1 MEENMTTLNTSEE
14 IVESSATAN
23 DRPAFDPD
31 SIGIIHDRD
40 GEFTELGASKETI
53 KQDAEDAGKGEEK
66 DTPEPKKD
74 ATSEGDETRFD
85 KHPRWQQMLQERE
98 QAKQLADQER
108 IARAKLEGELEALRR
123 QPPAETKAP
132 VKTDYK
138 DLTALTEE
146 EIAEWQATDP
156 KGFAANMYAQV
167 KSEALR
173 EVQQSIKAEQAAE
186 QSKVNIER
194 TYKEFEAK
202 HKDFKPMWDSGEIIK
217 FIEANPGHNPI
228 SAYQAMTYETR
239 MQKAI
244 EEARAKAI
252 KETEEKVNKNW
263 QAKKQARVLGT
274 GPSGPGADTEDK
286 ELKDVK
292 TQGGLYNVLAKRLDR
307 LRTAH

>member
-1 MEENMTTLNTSEE
+1 MTENMTTLNTSEE
-14 IVESSATAN
+14 IVDSSATAN

-31 SIGIIHDRD
+31 SIGLIYDREGD
-40 GEFTELGASKETI
+40 TTEISASKETI
-53 KQDAEDAGKGEEK
+53 KQETEDAGKGEEK

-98 QAKQLADQER
+98 EAKKLAEQER
-108 IARAKLEGELEALRR
+108 IARAKLEGELEALKR
-123 QPPAETKAP
+123 QPTVEKAP
-132 VKTDYK
+132 VKADYK
-138 DLTALTEE
+138 DITALTAE

-167 KSEALR
+167 KAEALMKMQ
-173 EVQQSIKAEQAAE
+173 EDFKAEREAE
-186 QSKVNIER
+186 RNKASIER
-194 TYKEFEAK
+194 TYKEFEEK
-202 HKDFKPMWDSGEIIK
+202 HKDFRPMWDSGEIVR

-274 GPSGPGADTEDK
+274 GPSGPGVDTEDK

-307 LRTAH
+307 LRAAH

>member
-40 GEFTELGASKETI
+40 GEFTELDASKETI
-53 KQDAEDAGKGEEK
+53 KQDAEDAGKGEDK
-66 DTPEPKKD
+66 TTPEPKKD

-85 KHPRWQQMLQERE
+85 KHPRWQEMLRERE
-98 QAKQLADQER
+98 EAKKAVEQER
-108 IARAKLEGELEALRR
+108 IARAKLEGELEALKR
-123 QPPAETKAP
+123 QTQVEKPP
-132 VKTDYK
+132 VKADYK
-138 DLTALTEE
+138 DITALTAE

-167 KSEALR
+167 KSEALMKMQEDFRAER
-173 EVQQSIKAEQAAE
+173 EAENK
-186 QSKVNIER
+186 KVSIER
-194 TYKEFEAK
+194 TYKEFEDK
-202 HKDFKPMWDSGEIIK
+202 HKDFKPMWDSGEIVR

-228 SAYQAMTYETR
+228 SAYHAMTYETR

-244 EEARAKAI
+244 EEARTKAI

>member
-31 SIGIIHDRD
+31 SIGLIHDREGD
-40 GEFTELGASKETI
+40 VTELNPSKETL
-53 KQDAEDAGKGEEK
+53 KQEDEDAGKGK
-66 DTPEPKKD
+66 DKTTPEPKKD

-85 KHPRWQQMLQERE
+85 KHPRWQEMLRERE
-98 QAKQLADQER
+98 EAKKAVEQER
-108 IARAKLEGELEALRR
+108 IARAKLEGELEALKR
-123 QPPAETKAP
+123 QTQVEKPP
-132 VKTDYK
+132 VKADYK
-138 DLTALTEE
+138 DITALTAE

-167 KSEALR
+167 KSEALMKMQEDFRAER
-173 EVQQSIKAEQAAE
+173 EAENK
-186 QSKVNIER
+186 KVSIER
-194 TYKEFEAK
+194 TYKEFEDK
-202 HKDFKPMWDSGEIIK
+202 HKDFKPMWDSGEIVR

-228 SAYQAMTYETR
+228 SAYHAMTYENR

-263 QAKKQARVLGT
+263 QAKRTARVLGA

-292 TQGGLYNVLAKRLDR
+292 SQGGL
-307 LRTAH
+307 

>member
-40 GEFTELGASKETI
+40 GEFTELDASKETI
-53 KQDAEDAGKGEEK
+53 KQDAEDAGKGEDK
-66 DTPEPKKD
+66 TTPEPKKD

-85 KHPRWQQMLQERE
+85 KHPRWQEMLRERE
-98 QAKQLADQER
+98 EAKKAVEQER
-108 IARAKLEGELEALRR
+108 IARAKLEGELEALKR
-123 QPPAETKAP
+123 QTQVEKPP
-132 VKTDYK
+132 VKADYK
-138 DLTALTEE
+138 DITALTAE

-167 KSEALR
+167 KSEALMKMQEDFRAER
-173 EVQQSIKAEQAAE
+173 EAENK
-186 QSKVNIER
+186 KVSIER
-194 TYKEFEAK
+194 TYKEFEDK
-202 HKDFKPMWDSGEIIK
+202 HKDFKPMWDSGEIVR

-228 SAYQAMTYETR
+228 SAYHAMTYETR

-263 QAKKQARVLGT
+263 QAKKQARVLGA
-274 GPSGPGADTEDK
+274 GPGGPGTDTEDK
-286 ELKDVK
+286 ELKNVK
-292 TQGGLYNVLAKRLDR
+292 SQGGLYNVLAKRLDR